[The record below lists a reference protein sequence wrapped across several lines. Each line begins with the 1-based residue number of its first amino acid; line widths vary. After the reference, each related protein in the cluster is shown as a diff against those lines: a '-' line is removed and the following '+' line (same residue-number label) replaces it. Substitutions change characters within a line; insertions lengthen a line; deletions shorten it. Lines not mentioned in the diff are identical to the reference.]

1 MTSKLFTSLA
11 LVGAACIGMSLNA
24 RAGADAPSSLLV
36 YPIFDNTRG
45 AISLITV
52 TNTNAEAATR
62 VEFVYINSV
71 NCQETNLTR
80 PLTPN
85 DTITVNTKID
95 NPNSQKGYV
104 YVFAKNNSGQAIKF
118 DHLVGVQE
126 VFDAAILD
134 IFQVKP
140 WNFKAGAALAE
151 GANTDTSPADGHR
164 DLDGTEY
171 EAAPD
176 HLVVPRFLGQGVL
189 PGTTDLVLINL
200 TGGAL
205 FDTLVDFIPYND
217 QEDAFSASF
226 EFRCW
231 IRVPLLAINGVFSN
245 TFLLSTQSPTN
256 TENVLG
262 AFETGWYRFNGNI
275 ASSTSTSILNPALL
289 ALVLD
294 RGVSGISSAYL
305 PYGIGTQD
313 NGKLLS
319 HSTTGN

>member
-1 MTSKLFTSLA
+1 
-11 LVGAACIGMSLNA
+11 MSLNA
-24 RAGADAPSSLLV
+24 RAAADAPSSLLV

-45 AISLITV
+45 AVSLVTV
-52 TNTNAEAATR
+52 TNTNALASIW
-62 VEFVYINSV
+62 VEHVYINSA
-71 NCQETNLTR
+71 NCQETNLSR
-80 PLTPN
+80 LLTPN
-85 DTITVNTKID
+85 DTLTVNTKTD
-95 NPNSQKGYV
+95 NPNSQKGYI
-104 YVFAKNNSGQAIKF
+104 YVFAKSSIGGPAVKF

-126 VFDAAILD
+126 VLDGAILD

-140 WNFKAGAALAE
+140 WNFKAGSALAE

-171 EAAPD
+171 EQAPD
-176 HLVVPRFLGQGVL
+176 HLVVPRFLGQGVT

-200 TGGAL
+200 TGGQL

-217 QEDAFSASF
+217 QEDPFSAGY

-231 IRVPLLAINGVFSN
+231 VRVPLAVINGVFTN
-245 TFLLSTQSPTN
+245 TFLQSTQSPTN
-256 TENVLG
+256 TETVLG
-262 AFETGWYRFNGNI
+262 VYETGWYRFNGNI
-275 ASSTSTSILNPALL
+275 ASSSSTSILNPALL